1 MKMSFKR
8 IIRIIF
14 LRLVEKSFFLNGNQR
29 AHIAKLGGVNI
40 LKAHNTSIGNGVIFD
55 SMYPENIEI
64 GVHTHITMGCILLT
78 HSIDTNKHKKYGIPW
93 KKHKIKI
100 GDYVF
105 IGARTIICS
114 NVEIGDNAII
124 GAGSIVTKNIP
135 PNQIWAGNPARFIK
149 ER

>member
-1 MKMSFKR
+1 MRKSFKR
-8 IIRIIF
+8 IIRLAF
-14 LRLVEKSFFLNGNQR
+14 LRFVEKGFFLNGIQR
-29 AHIAKLGGVNI
+29 AHIAKCGGVNI
-40 LKAHNTSIGNGVIFD
+40 LKPQNTYIGNGVIFD
-55 SMYPENIEI
+55 SLYPENIEI
-64 GVHTHITMGCILLT
+64 GVHSHITMGCILLT
-78 HSIDTNKHKKYGIPW
+78 HSIDTNKHKKYGIAW

-100 GDYVF
+100 GEYVF

-124 GAGSIVTKNIP
+124 GAGSIVTKSIP